1 MSVPS
6 HVYVY
11 EHMENGLKGYTL
23 NLMMSISGE
32 ERGMVV
38 WGITNIVVFCFLFF
52 LLYTLYY

>member
-11 EHMENGLKGYTL
+11 EHTENGLKGHTL
-23 NLMMSISGE
+23 NLMISISGE
-32 ERGMVV
+32 ERRMVV
-38 WGITNIVVFCFLFF
+38 WGITNIVFFF